1 MGGAAGGTGA
11 GGTSGNSGRVVITY
25 IASAVDVYG
34 VSDLADNTTIV
45 LAIEGTLCSGFSGPV
60 VAGSFAIP
68 NAPIFSG
75 DTITAWAEDGDGDI
89 TTADEATGV
98 TQWDGVGAITNL
110 TVNRHVLSIGSADNA
125 TITVTDMAHY
135 TNSND
140 EDIMYGITGNVL
152 QVDFNSSYSDETLNI
167 ISGNTLHVL
176 AGVGAVAH
184 DVDVNGV
191 LDLEGTFGFSGD
203 WDSTGGTLNAATTST
218 VTVQG
223 TMDQSIISASES
235 FYNLVI
241 NNTGAPGS
249 DDIILADALDVDGSL
264 SITDGDLDANTNDVQ
279 INVGGNW
286 VMGGSGSFDEGT
298 STVVFD
304 AAAGSATITSSSYSF
319 YNISFASAGAG
330 TATFVL
336 QDALGVEGTLVLTT
350 GTLDANSSGDY
361 AVNVNGNWRNN
372 GGTFAARSGTVTLTG
387 GDQAVYGSTTFYN
400 LTKTDIA
407 DDTDVALTF
416 ETGSTQVITGSLLIN
431 GVDEDDRV
439 VLDNTGTATRFN
451 LNVVNYS
458 PTLSYLVVSDSEA
471 LGNDITANNS
481 TDLANTDSGEGS
493 PMWIFPG
500 AFTGPKRGA
509 IIMVD

>member
-1 MGGAAGGTGA
+1 MTTTSNQDLIGRDGLNDLDAILAMTNTDVDAAVHAITDNAAEIVLSGA
-11 GGTSGNSGRVVITY
+11 GSVIGVRPGTS
-25 IASAVDVYG
+25 
-34 VSDLADNTTIV
+34 TTQ
-45 LAIEGTLCSGFSGPV
+45 LTTL
-60 VAGSFAIP
+60 
-68 NAPIFSG
+68 
-75 DTITAWAEDGDGDI
+75 EDSL
-89 TTADEATGV
+89 TTNQATGV
-98 TQWDGVGAITNL
+98 LRIVD
-110 TVNRHVLSIGSADNA
+110 NRD
-125 TITVTDMAHY
+125 Y
-135 TNSND
+135 TTSND
-140 EDIMYGITGNVL
+140 LTN
-152 QVDFNSSYSDETLNI
+152 
-167 ISGNTLHVL
+167 
-176 AGVGAVAH
+176 AGVIQ
-184 DVDVNGV
+184 
-191 LDLEGTFGFSGD
+191 L
-203 WDSTGGTLNAATTST
+203 GG
-218 VTVQG
+218 
-223 TMDQSIISASES
+223 
-235 FYNLVI
+235 
-241 NNTGAPGS
+241 
-249 DDIILADALDVDGSL
+249 
-264 SITDGDLDANTNDVQ
+264 
-279 INVGGNW
+279 
-286 VMGGSGSFDEGT
+286 
-298 STVVFD
+298 
-304 AAAGSATITSSSYSF
+304 
-319 YNISFASAGAG
+319 
-330 TATFVL
+330 
-336 QDALGVEGTLVLTT
+336 